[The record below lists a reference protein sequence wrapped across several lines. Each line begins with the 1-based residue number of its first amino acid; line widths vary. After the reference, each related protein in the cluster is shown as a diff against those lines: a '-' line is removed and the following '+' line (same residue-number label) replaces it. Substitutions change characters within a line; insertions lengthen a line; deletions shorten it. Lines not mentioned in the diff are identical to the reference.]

1 MEPLAVLLVL
11 VLLAGAA
18 ALAGHAIARSSLPLR
33 REMWRRRI
41 DAIERE
47 ADELQHEDEL
57 DADISD
63 RLARTSRPGIAFRAP
78 EVVPNQP
85 GAAPENAGVY
95 HQPASESDV
104 YEAQADELE
113 ARAHRER
120 VEAERADAEASRLR
134 SASATPPDTAPPEAP
149 THGPAPPRIDDTLP
163 DVLHHRRRRRLRRRR
178 RAGLAP
184 EDLDY

>member
-1 MEPLAVLLVL
+1 MEPLTVLLVI

-47 ADELQHEDEL
+47 ADERQHEDEL
-57 DADISD
+57 DEVIAD
-63 RLARTSRPGIAFRAP
+63 RLARTRRPGSASRAP
-78 EVVPNQP
+78 EVVPNEP
-85 GAAPENAGVY
+85 AAAPENASV
-95 HQPASESDV
+95 HHEPVSEAV
-104 YEAQADELE
+104 GHETRADEPGP
-113 ARAHRER
+113 RAH
-120 VEAERADAEASRLR
+120 
-134 SASATPPDTAPPEAP
+134 PEVP
-149 THGPAPPRIDDTLP
+149 THAPAPDDTVP
-163 DVLHHRRRRRLRRRR
+163 DVLQHRRRRRLRRRR